1 VYDDYEGY
9 AVKTFTACTKDEIET
24 YIEHNRQAID
34 TAMGN
39 TPTDMVWTNHTIMQP
54 VYVAR
59 SHLGQCQHVMTVH
72 GSCLNFSVR
81 HSPLLQR
88 YAWEAIDNAD
98 VIAFV
103 SQFSKHEFLEF
114 FNNDTRVSE
123 KSMAISGGVDL
134 EKFMTLAD
142 SGEKS
147 AVINA
152 LVAELEAEEQ
162 RRKNSPDKDDGI
174 WKTDRDIIAKLKSI
188 DFKNEQIVL
197 YYGKYLWTKGVQLLI
212 AAAPLIMKGHPEVRF
227 MLVGFGSSRAYFE
240 AMIEALNKGE
250 EEAYLKL
257 ITHPEAFDP
266 EIDPSS
272 AQFFSALAVKL
283 QDQAFAQAY
292 FAAAKGKI
300 GSAFVFTGFLGHNQL
315 KSLIACSEITV
326 APSIFP
332 EAFGLRRRRPFH
344 RGLFRFKPITA
355 VLPRLL
361 NCTWMNSAIFSI
373 NIN

>member
-1 VYDDYEGY
+1 MQIVLVHGYFLKGTGSNLFVENICRELCKMGHQVTVFCQENDPDKFDFIEKAYDFNEDNSKSRMVHHKESPYSGKCALYRPNLNGFLPVYVYDDYEGY

-59 SHLGQCQHVMTVH
+59 SYLGQCQHVMTVH

-81 HSPLLQR
+81 HSPLLR
-88 YAWEAIDNAD
+88 GYAWEAIENAD

-162 RRKNSPDKDDGI
+162 RRKNSPDRDDGI

-283 QDQAFAQAY
+283 
-292 FAAAKGKI
+292 
-300 GSAFVFTGFLGHNQL
+300 
-315 KSLIACSEITV
+315 
-326 APSIFP
+326 
-332 EAFGLRRRRPFH
+332 
-344 RGLFRFKPITA
+344 
-355 VLPRLL
+355 
-361 NCTWMNSAIFSI
+361 
-373 NIN
+373 